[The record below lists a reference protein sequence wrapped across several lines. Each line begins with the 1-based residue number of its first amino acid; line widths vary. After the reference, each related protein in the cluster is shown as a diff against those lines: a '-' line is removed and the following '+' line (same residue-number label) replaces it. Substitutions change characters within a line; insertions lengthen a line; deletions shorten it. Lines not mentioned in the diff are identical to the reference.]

1 MVYTLTD
8 LIKNFLEVY
17 GISVSMDF
25 NLPDL
30 FLPYL
35 LIRNSEQEKQ
45 QQNKKKT
52 ESKKGKKKLLL
63 RTEEKEKENKKNSI
77 GMFLLEQKQL
87 VNNIVTKSI
96 KFLVLSAFL
105 VL

>member
-1 MVYTLTD
+1 MMVYTLTD

-52 ESKKGKKKLLL
+52 ESKKAKKKASV
-63 RTEEKEKENKKNSI
+63 KNRRK
-77 GMFLLEQKQL
+77 GKR
-87 VNNIVTKSI
+87 K
-96 KFLVLSAFL
+96 
-105 VL
+105 